1 MWSSRVVARSIAKM
15 RLQGGRV
22 RHHEAAPTHARGFS
36 SPCGRGDAEGLAV
49 QKLNAGVAEGLGS
62 GGTDAPLRGGRTGLS
77 NARVDAARGAQHGAA
92 MIAEGLKVVCVQR
105 VDEGHIVESALGHP
119 ARRPNPRP
127 PRDFGNSVDHEKSV
141 RPFKGIF
148 CRDISE
154 FESYM
159 PSQPVRS
166 PPPNMGRPQ
175 KTAWYRGI
183 SQISLGLRVRSWVT
197 AAPCST
203 GRQRMPHSEKLAV
216 RPRRIYEEPGRSD
229 DELLAFDNVI
239 LTPHL
244 AGHHVLMDSETSKI

>member
-1 MWSSRVVARSIAKM
+1 LELGFELRIPNAAAQTRIVSVARI
-15 RLQGGRV
+15 RL
-22 RHHEAAPTHARGFS
+22 
-36 SPCGRGDAEGLAV
+36 D
-49 QKLNAGVAEGLGS
+49 
-62 GGTDAPLRGGRTGLS
+62 
-77 NARVDAARGAQHGAA
+77 
-92 MIAEGLKVVCVQR
+92 
-105 VDEGHIVESALGHP
+105 
-119 ARRPNPRP
+119 RR
-127 PRDFGNSVDHEKSV
+127 KSTQL
-141 RPFKGIF
+141 FKGII
-148 CRDISE
+148 CDDISE
-154 FESYM
+154 FESSHA
-159 PSQPVRS
+159 SQPVRS